1 MFLYLLQIFVTG
13 TRSKTNS
20 RRTCPGGYKCASKV
34 RGRHTVQQAGVQPH
48 SHQGKN
54 STQHNYHLQF
64 TRFDDSISFV
74 LLIYFVTL

>member
-1 MFLYLLQIFVTG
+1 MFLYLLQIFVTR

-48 SHQGKN
+48 SHQGKT
-54 STQHNYHLQF
+54 TQHDYHLQF
-64 TRFDDSISFV
+64 TRFDDFQLVLFCSFI
-74 LLIYFVTL
+74 L